1 MNYSPKFLKRPS
13 VLQETQEDFAFAL
26 LADLIQWSKAFTV
39 PSDTFS
45 PPEERYKH
53 IKKPLTTFLQL
64 NRSSIG
70 FIG

>member
-1 MNYSPKFLKRPS
+1 MNYSPKFLRKPS

-26 LADLIQWSKAFTV
+26 LADLIPWSKAFNVT
-39 PSDTFS
+39 SETFLT
-45 PPEERYKH
+45 PEERYKH